1 MCDMDLPSA
10 PTHPYGYRARGDRCE
25 GVYIQ
30 QVSLGTLLIASFTES
45 YEDFD
50 SGQGQDLQLD
60 WTVPRAAEVRIR
72 AHGIGQRLYFRMDTT
87 RAAGATSY
95 RWPTG
100 LLAGLKIDKRKLGIV
115 AWTEE
120 KLTGVAQRLYLPLR
134 VRQRQGPMRGSQ
146 YTVLLVPG
154 RELQEVYT
162 HLAAVRGDGT
172 SMPATGPRRA
182 LGRGYY
188 PAGVA
193 IPIELSGLT
202 TPGNYSVE
210 IGTLLTGGEN
220 LTTLVYFYHA
230 GW

>member
-1 MCDMDLPSA
+1 
-10 PTHPYGYRARGDRCE
+10 
-25 GVYIQ
+25 
-30 QVSLGTLLIASFTES
+30 
-45 YEDFD
+45 
-50 SGQGQDLQLD
+50 
-60 WTVPRAAEVRIR
+60 
-72 AHGIGQRLYFRMDTT
+72 MDTT

-100 LLAGLKIDKRKLGIV
+100 LLAGLKIDKRRLRIV

-120 KLTGVAQRLYLPLR
+120 KLAGVARRLYLPLR
-134 VRQRQGPMRGSQ
+134 IRQRQAPTRATQ
-146 YTVLLVPG
+146 HTLLLVPG

-162 HLAAVRGDGT
+162 YLAAIRGDGT
-172 SMPATGPRRA
+172 SLPATGPRRA

-210 IGTLLTGGEN
+210 IGTRLAGGEN
-220 LTTLVYFYHA
+220 LTTSVYFYHA